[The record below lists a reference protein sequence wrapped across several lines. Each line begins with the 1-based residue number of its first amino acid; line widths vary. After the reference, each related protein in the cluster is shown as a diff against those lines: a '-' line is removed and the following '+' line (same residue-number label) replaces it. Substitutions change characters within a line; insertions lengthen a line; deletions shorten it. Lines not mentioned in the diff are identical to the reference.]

1 MAGVC
6 RGPASP
12 MLTSRAFYST
22 SVGTN
27 SLGPNYT
34 NLFCSHLINVL
45 LRCGLVFQ
53 FYTIIEKLMGEFLR

>member
-1 MAGVC
+1 MDQHV
-6 RGPASP
+6 
-12 MLTSRAFYST
+12 FYST

-45 LRCGLVFQ
+45 LRCGLVFR
-53 FYTIIEKLMGEFLR
+53 FYTITEKLIGEFLR